1 MDLFIKIK
9 MQESNP
15 LEKLEKKAKKVFQKP
30 SIFDDEVQDLEDK
43 DKLIIL
49 SILESKLLSKLL
61 NTSANSQQEIA
72 KQLR

>member
-1 MDLFIKIK
+1 